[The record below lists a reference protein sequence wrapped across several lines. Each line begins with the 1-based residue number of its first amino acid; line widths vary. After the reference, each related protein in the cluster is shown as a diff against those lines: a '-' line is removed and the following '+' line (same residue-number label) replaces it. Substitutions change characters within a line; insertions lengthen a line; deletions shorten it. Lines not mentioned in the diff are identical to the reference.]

1 MSEIDEAKRQLE
13 EARKLI
19 AELSNTTNQ
28 FMDQKKSVDQELRI
42 HYNAVSELEAK
53 KRDIERA
60 AFDART
66 GLQRAKRA
74 MEDAAKVVDRAEAN
88 ERIKHEY
95 QQLNEL
101 FDEEMKKWEWHKLAF
116 PHQIEGAKKLAIAKR
131 GILGDKRGL
140 GKSLTSLA
148 WADLVDAKRIL
159 AIIPNDVMGNF
170 QREVKMWAPHRS
182 VHIIGGMPKAHR
194 NLVLELVRETEQVM
208 VIVNYEAWRKD
219 FALLD
224 RLIECQFDTVIA
236 DEAHIMKEPSTVAAR
251 GVKTIAFADNKCY
264 VCGSNNFH
272 ARTSWPYV
280 QECQDCKAVS
290 EKHGDMRSVKNI
302 LPMTGTPILNKPQD
316 FFMLLHLVNDEQ
328 FHDQRAYLNGYC
340 EQDYATGKWKFMDG
354 GVERL
359 TSKLSSIYVARDRY
373 QAGIKIP
380 KQTKQIYELE
390 LDPQLYP
397 EQYAAYRTLQE
408 KSTLIVNDMLSESE
422 DDNRVASPILYMIAL
437 ITRERQMMT
446 WPAGIVFKH
455 PKTGVILQKCDV
467 EESVKID
474 RVIDRNNEGLIPQL
488 VNDEGERVVLFSQFK
503 QPLIELERRLRAAG
517 IRVVR
522 YDGDTSRALAQ
533 QIQIDFDRKTAP
545 VIPKW
550 EVVLCHYKKGGV
562 GLNLTAAT
570 QTIILDEEWN
580 PGKEDQA
587 EGRTDRMGQTEET
600 TVHVLRVKD
609 SIDDWMASLI
619 AEKKKMID
627 GFELHADLQQQLMDI
642 LRGIKPKNNP
652 ETETY

>member
-1 MSEIDEAKRQLE
+1 MSGIEEAKKQLE

-19 AELSNTTNQ
+19 AELADSNNA
-28 FMDQKKSVDQELRI
+28 FNEQKKTVDQELRS
-42 HYNAVSELEAK
+42 HYLAVSELEAK
-53 KRDIERA
+53 KRDIERQA
-60 AFDART
+60 YDARV

-74 MEDAAKVVDRAEAN
+74 MEDAERIVDRESEN
-88 ERIKHEY
+88 ERIKREY
-95 QQLNEL
+95 QLLNEL

-116 PHQIEGAKKLAIAKR
+116 PHQIEGAKKLAVAKR

-148 WADLVDAKRIL
+148 WADLVGAKKIL
-159 AIIPNDVMGNF
+159 AVIPNDVMGNF

-182 VHIIGGMPKAHR
+182 VHIIGGYSKLHR
-194 NLVLELVRETEQVM
+194 NLVLELVRDVEQAM

-224 RLIECQFDTVIA
+224 RLIECQFDTMIC
-236 DEAHIMKEPSTVAAR
+236 DEAHIMKKPSTVAAR
-251 GVKTIAFADNKCY
+251 GVKQVAFADNQCWF
-264 VCGSNNFH
+264 CGSNNFH
-272 ARTSWPYV
+272 AATSYPWGQQC
-280 QECQDCKAVS
+280 QECKNQS

-328 FHDQRAYLNGYC
+328 FHDERAYLNGYC
-340 EQDYATGKWKFMDG
+340 EQNIHTGKWEFQSG

-359 TSKLSSIYVARDRY
+359 TTKLSSIYVARDRY
-373 QAGIKIP
+373 QAGIQIP
-380 KQTKQIYELE
+380 KQHKQIYELE
-390 LDPQLYP
+390 LDPTVYP
-397 EQYAAYRTLQE
+397 NQYKAYKLLQE
-408 KSTLIVNDMLSESE
+408 RATLVVDDMLSESE
-422 DDNRVASPILYMIAL
+422 DDRKVASNVLYMIAL

-446 WPAGIVFKH
+446 WPAGIIFKH
-455 PKTGVILQKCDV
+455 PKTGQVLQKCDV

-474 RVIDRNNEGLIPQL
+474 RIIDRSNEGLIPQL
-488 VNDEGERVVLFSQFK
+488 VNDEGERVVVFSQFK
-503 QPLIELERRLRAAG
+503 QPLIELERRLKAAG
-517 IRVVR
+517 IKAIR
-522 YDGDTSRALAQ
+522 YDGDTSKAQ
-533 QIQIDFDRKTAP
+533 AQEIQLDFDRKT
-545 VIPKW
+545 VGLIPKW

-609 SIDDWMASLI
+609 SIDEWMAQLI
-619 AEKKKMID
+619 AQKKQMIE
-627 GFELHADLQQQLMDI
+627 GFEMHADLQQQLMDI
-642 LRGIKPKNNP
+642 LRGIKPTTPP